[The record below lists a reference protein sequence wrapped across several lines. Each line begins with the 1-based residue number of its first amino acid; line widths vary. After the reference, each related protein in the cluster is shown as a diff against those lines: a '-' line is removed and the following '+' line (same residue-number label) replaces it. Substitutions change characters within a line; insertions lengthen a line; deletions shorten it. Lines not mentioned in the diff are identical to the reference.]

1 MGLTDSLIKFATGLV
16 VGTLGIHLGAILV
29 LGQSSI
35 QTAAFTA
42 VGGAVVW
49 FLASHFFGWVPL
61 LGIVLT
67 FIVWLAFVNGQ
78 YPGGLR
84 DAAKIAGIA
93 WVASIVADQV
103 LKMMGIRNPDAVGV
117 PEA

>member
-1 MGLTDSLIKFATGLV
+1 MGLTDSIVTFVVGLV
-16 VGTLGIHLGAILV
+16 VGTLGIHLGAIII
-29 LGQSSI
+29 LGQSTI

-42 VGGAVVW
+42 IGGAVVW

-67 FIVWLAFVNGQ
+67 FIVWLGFVNGQ
-78 YPGGLR
+78 YPGGLT

-93 WVASIVADQV
+93 WVSSVMADYI
-103 LKMMGIRNPDAVGV
+103 LKFIGIRKAHAIGV

>member
-1 MGLTDSLIKFATGLV
+1 MGLTDSLVTFVVGLV
-16 VGTLGIHLGAILV
+16 VGTLGIHLGAIV
-29 LGQSSI
+29 ILGQSSI
-35 QTAAFTA
+35 GTAAFTA
-42 VGGAVVW
+42 AGGAVVW

-78 YPGGLR
+78 YPGGLV

-93 WVASIVADQV
+93 WVASIVADYI
-103 LKMMGIRNPDAVGV
+103 LKFMGIRRAHAVGV

>member
-1 MGLTDSLIKFATGLV
+1 MGLTDSLVTFVVGLV
-16 VGTLGIHLGAILV
+16 VGTLGIHLGAIV
-29 LGQSSI
+29 ILGQSSI
-35 QTAAFTA
+35 GTAAFTA
-42 VGGAVVW
+42 AGGAVVW

-78 YPGGLR
+78 YPGGLT

-93 WVASIVADQV
+93 WVASIVADYI
-103 LKMMGIRNPDAVGV
+103 LKFMGIRRAHAVGV